1 MKGST
6 TYLTRIGLMNT
17 LTATQGWIQERIYV
31 GTTLGEIKT
40 KTRDYDKCW
49 KEFVNVHEQYIQ
61 LLVHEE
67 EMESARCSYKEQM
80 TCKMHLDELMASWRR
95 RLKLEARE
103 RGEVS
108 SSSRNTSRSSVSKSM
123 SRSSKL
129 STVSRKREKLA
140 LAQLKR
146 TQLFKQHELERKMAE
161 LNHQKEAMEAQM
173 EEERALVS
181 LNVYD
186 KEVDVVSKEE
196 DTNKY
201 TATIVLQQPQ
211 TLSPFVQP
219 YVTQVPPEQPSSI
232 PLQTVH
238 TASLPKRQVGQFE
251 VQSLST
257 QPYVTEVPP
266 EQQQNMLSQPVP
278 ITKLAREGV
287 EQPHVNDIDR
297 REEMVRALQQV
308 VSMPKIKYMHFNGD
322 AIIMLPLC
330 ITSRCA

>member
-1 MKGST
+1 MH
-6 TYLTRIGLMNT
+6 
-17 LTATQGWIQERIYV
+17 Q
-31 GTTLGEIKT
+31 
-40 KTRDYDKCW
+40 
-49 KEFVNVHEQYIQ
+49 
-61 LLVHEE
+61 E

-80 TCKMHLDELMASWRR
+80 TRKMHLNELMASWRR

-108 SSSRNTSRSSVSKSM
+108 SSSGKTSRSSVSKST

-161 LNHQKEAMEAQM
+161 LNYQEAMEAQM

-201 TATIVLQQPQ
+201 VATGVLQQPQ
-211 TLSPFVQP
+211 MLSPF
-219 YVTQVPPEQPSSI
+219 
-232 PLQTVH
+232 
-238 TASLPKRQVGQFE
+238 A
-251 VQSLST
+251 
-257 QPYVTEVPP
+257 
-266 EQQQNMLSQPVP
+266 
-278 ITKLAREGV
+278 
-287 EQPHVNDIDR
+287 
-297 REEMVRALQQV
+297 
-308 VSMPKIKYMHFNGD
+308 
-322 AIIMLPLC
+322 
-330 ITSRCA
+330 